1 MKKKNS
7 IDDLELYVD
16 PTPLTQHEKIGLSDF
31 IKKLKEKNKKNF
43 RSRKVS
49 FLGTLRQHH

>member
-31 IKKLKEKNKKNF
+31 IKKLKEKNKKNSVIKK
-43 RSRKVS
+43 RSITKRVKAH
-49 FLGTLRQHH
+49 L